1 MTTKH
6 KEGRTNPI
14 YKLDSGAY
22 ADKVRK
28 AGELADKA
36 LRNYGEPTMSLAE
49 LRTMIAKRLHGVSLV
64 ELVIKERKAG
74 W

>member
-6 KEGRTNPI
+6 KEGRASPI
-14 YKLDSGAY
+14 HKLDSRVY

-36 LRNYGEPTMSLAE
+36 LRRYGEPTMSLAE
-49 LRTMIAKRLHGVSLV
+49 LRTVIAKRLHGVSLG
-64 ELVIKERKAG
+64 ELIIKERKAG